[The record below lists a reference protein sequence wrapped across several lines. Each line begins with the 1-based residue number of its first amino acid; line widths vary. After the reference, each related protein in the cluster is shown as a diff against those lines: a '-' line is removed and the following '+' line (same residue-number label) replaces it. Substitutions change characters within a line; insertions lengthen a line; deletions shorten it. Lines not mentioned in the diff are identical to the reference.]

1 MNNQQLISYVFL
13 STYLRNVPDLD
24 KSMSLHVA
32 GIGNGG
38 AEIMAALLLGG
49 ADINEPFIQP
59 WHVGIKFQAGRVSAD
74 RVDA

>member
-1 MNNQQLISYVFL
+1 
-13 STYLRNVPDLD
+13 
-24 KSMSLHVA
+24 MSLHVA

-74 RVDA
+74 GVDA